1 MEQQIEQLK
10 DRLKSQEKLASL
22 GLLSA
27 GIAHEIQN
35 PLNFVINFSKMS
47 EKLLNE
53 LSDIV
58 ADNQDSLKADDRE
71 DLNDIV
77 ASKIIEHG
85 ERAINIIQGILLVSR
100 GKEGIFIPTD
110 ICQLAKEYTWLSYHA
125 MRSRHKD
132 FNAAIHEHYQE
143 GLPLIK
149 VIPQDLSR
157 AILNVVNNA
166 LYAVWQ
172 KAQSAT
178 DNYQPE
184 LNVTVAAESTQ
195 FTITIA
201 DNGIGMT
208 PEVKQR
214 LYEHFFTTKPIGEGT
229 GLGLGITLDIITNR
243 LGGKITFESTE
254 GEGTT
259 FTFIIPIRK

>member
-1 MEQQIEQLK
+1 M
-10 DRLKSQEKLASL
+10 
-22 GLLSA
+22 
-27 GIAHEIQN
+27 
-35 PLNFVINFSKMS
+35 
-47 EKLLNE
+47 
-53 LSDIV
+53 
-58 ADNQDSLKADDRE
+58 
-71 DLNDIV
+71 
-77 ASKIIEHG
+77 
-85 ERAINIIQGILLVSR
+85 
-100 GKEGIFIPTD
+100 
-110 ICQLAKEYTWLSYHA
+110 
-125 MRSRHKD
+125 
-132 FNAAIHEHYQE
+132 
-143 GLPLIK
+143 
-149 VIPQDLSR
+149 
-157 AILNVVNNA
+157 
-166 LYAVWQ
+166 WQ